1 MLGKRKTLVG
11 LDIGSSSVKAIEMTD
26 LGDRFAI
33 TGYAQRPVESKDTV
47 VDSVR
52 EVISAGGFKTKQ
64 VVTGVSGRSVIVRYV
79 TMMRMSDEDL
89 RNAVKYEAD
98 KYIPFEVEEVILD
111 CQRLEEAKEP
121 GMGENEMKVLLVAV
135 KKTFIEDH
143 VAMLLEAGLKPAVVD
158 VDCFA
163 LGNAFELKLMNSPR
177 FEGIDKVD
185 ALIDIGANK
194 TNINIMKKGTSY
206 FTREVYLGGNDFT
219 DAISRRLSMD
229 LQEAELTKMNPG
241 GRDAELEESVQQTLD
256 DLANEIHLSFDY
268 YENQFDEEVDEVFIS
283 GGSAALPGLAPS
295 FERAFGKKINFW
307 DPIEDM
313 EIRSGAIDPND
324 LAANAGR
331 LVIAVGLASRLRG

>member
-1 MLGKRKTLVG
+1 MFGRRRNLVG
-11 LDIGSSSVKAIEMTD
+11 LDVGSNSVKAIEMTD

-33 TGYAQRPVESKDTV
+33 TGYAQRPVESKDAV
-47 VDSVR
+47 AEAVR
-52 EVISAGGFKTKQ
+52 EAFGEGGFRTRQ

-89 RNAVKYEAD
+89 RNAVRYEAD
-98 KYIPFEVEEVILD
+98 KYIPFEVEEVVLD

-143 VAMLLEAGLKPAVVD
+143 VAVLMDAGLKPLIVD

-206 FTREVYLGGNDFT
+206 FTREVYLGGNDFS

-229 LQEAELTKMNPG
+229 LQEAEVLKVNPG
-241 GRDAELEESVQQTLD
+241 GRDAEVEEAVQQTLD

-268 YENQFDEEVDEVFIS
+268 YENQFDEEVGEVFIS

-295 FERAFGKKINFW
+295 FERAFGKKVNFW

-313 EIRSGAIDPND
+313 EIRSGAIDPD
-324 LAANAGR
+324 ELAANASR
-331 LVIAVGLASRLRG
+331 LVIAVGLASRIRG